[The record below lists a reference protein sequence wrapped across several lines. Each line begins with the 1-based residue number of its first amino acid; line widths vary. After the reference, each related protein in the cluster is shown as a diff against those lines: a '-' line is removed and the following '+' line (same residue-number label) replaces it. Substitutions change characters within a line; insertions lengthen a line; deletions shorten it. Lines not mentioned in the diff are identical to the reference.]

1 MTPKIELIMM
11 AARTPSL
18 RTWLGLA
25 SIRGEENPIVAFR
38 QASVV
43 VLGLVRKTRC
53 RITIVIQQECE
64 RACSVVLHRL
74 FRLSRPALEVP
85 KVF

>member
-38 QASVV
+38 QARKAAFKPAGKDVSASSGGAVSLSLGWFEKHDA
-43 VLGLVRKTRC
+43 VLL
-53 RITIVIQQECE
+53 
-64 RACSVVLHRL
+64 
-74 FRLSRPALEVP
+74 
-85 KVF
+85 